1 MNTTIRKDEVLSD
14 EQLDVVTGGAPEYMA
29 YFNAAKAA
37 GRDISKIRIDGIL
50 GIQVIDPKP
59 KK

>member
-1 MNTTIRKDEVLSD
+1 MNTTIRKDEVLRD
-14 EQLDVVTGGAPEYMA
+14 EQLDGVTGGAPEYMA
-29 YFNAAKAA
+29 YLNAAKAT

-50 GIQVIDPKP
+50 GVQIIDEPS